1 VYYLR
6 SWLEVRHQLKTKGV
20 HWLAEDMIME
30 LLPPGDEERMSYCC
44 WYKGP
49 RINSW
54 AALIFKDPFGLQ
66 AFFYFFSG
74 LEEFMKKQPW
84 GHLATS

>member
-1 VYYLR
+1 
-6 SWLEVRHQLKTKGV
+6 LEVRHQLRTEGV
-20 HWLAEDMIME
+20 HWLTEDVVME
-30 LLPPGDEERMSYCC
+30 FLPPGDEKRMSYCC
-44 WYKGP
+44 WYRGP

-66 AFFYFFSG
+66 AFFYFLSG

-84 GHLATS
+84 VHLATS